1 MYLHRYTLLIFH
13 AVSALNSI
21 IETMASQGF
30 LRVKRILDDIR
41 ETEDETRKI
50 SEVLRMKGILNNGGY
65 KTEGVLCCLL
75 LKLKQMVSSVKVLEA
90 SMIRTSVSGFMKH
103 ESKDVRRTARMLV
116 RSWRRMVDEW
126 VAVHASVVQCGG
138 ESNKKYQP
146 TEKPVVQPTKFN
158 VTKRNPKEPNKL
170 QQKKRLN
177 MVVLEKRST
186 TVDRPKPSAT
196 VETTKL
202 QKPTLSVVPVM
213 SLDKKSVEEKLEATK
228 RKIHE
233 HYKDAETSKRQRR
246 IQVIEVHD
254 VLRLGLA
261 PKHQDSRFGKHISHR
276 VVGSVR

>member
-1 MYLHRYTLLIFH
+1 
-13 AVSALNSI
+13 
-21 IETMASQGF
+21 MASQGF

-50 SEVLRMKGILNNGGY
+50 SEVLRMKGILNNSGY
-65 KTEGVLCCLL
+65 KTAGVLCYLL

-90 SMIRTSVSGFMKH
+90 SMIGASVSSLMKH

-116 RSWRRMVDEW
+116 RSWRRMVDDW
-126 VAVHASVVQCGG
+126 VAVNASVLQEKEKEKECGG

-146 TEKPVVQPTKFN
+146 TEKPVVPTKFN

-186 TVDRPKPSAT
+186 AVDRPKPSAT
-196 VETTKL
+196 VETVKL
-202 QKPTLSVVPVM
+202 QKPTLSVVPG
-213 SLDKKSVEEKLEATK
+213 DEKSVEEKLEATK
-228 RKIHE
+228 RKMHE
-233 HYKDAETSKRQRR
+233 HYNDAEKNKRQRR

-261 PKHQDSRFGKHISHR
+261 PKHQHSRFGKHISHR